1 MPSSILHLSNR
12 SIYLLSICVTLL
24 VFVSLRASRQD
35 ASPPASGEGPNYF
48 TPTGERTG
56 SPDRVN
62 AVTVGG
68 APNLPK
74 PSISEQS
81 ITTDTDRYG
90 KLPLSFEINEG
101 QTDAQVKFLSRG
113 PGYDLFLTPTEA
125 VFNLRKPQVHHPDK
139 FEPAFLREGVSSVTE
154 QRSSVFRL
162 KTIDANEKSRVD
174 GENELPGKIN
184 YLIGNDPGN
193 WHVNIPT

>member
-1 MPSSILHLSNR
+1 MRKNTLMRIVGGVR
-12 SIYLLSICVTLL
+12 SAIILLSLL
-24 VFVSLRASRQD
+24 VIAALGLIPALPGSVANADDITPSAVSEA
-35 ASPPASGEGPNYF
+35 
-48 TPTGERTG
+48 
-56 SPDRVN
+56 
-62 AVTVGG
+62 
-68 APNLPK
+68 
-74 PSISEQS
+74 
-81 ITTDTDRYG
+81 YG

-162 KTIDANEKSRVD
+162 KMIDANEKSRVD

-184 YLIGNDPGN
+184 Y
-193 WHVNIPT
+193 